1 MESNLKSR
9 KLNKLAL
16 KILNNK
22 FKNFKAILILKS
34 NKMFRIL
41 NKKIKKINNTMK
53 NKMNKLIIK
62 IKGIKSKKIFNLYK
76 KTQSKIKE

>member
-16 KILNNK
+16 KIFNNK
-22 FKNFKAILILKS
+22 FKNFKAILNLKS

-41 NKKIKKINNTMK
+41 NKKINKINNTMK
-53 NKMNKLIIK
+53 NKMNKMIIK
-62 IKGIKSKKIFNLYK
+62 IKVIK
-76 KTQSKIKE
+76 